1 MEQKLQTLEQQ
12 QQLPK
17 FLGYDFTIQ
26 YKPGKENIPADALPR
41 SFMMAISSPIHS
53 WINQVID
60 RTQTDPQL
68 VKIYQSCLQGKPLYN
83 DYNIQNGLLMFKD
96 KIVLP
101 SDSALLNQIM
111 KKFHS
116 TKIGGHARVNKTIE
130 ILGLNFIGVE

>member
-1 MEQKLQTLEQQ
+1 
-12 QQLPK
+12 
-17 FLGYDFTIQ
+17 
-26 YKPGKENIPADALPR
+26 
-41 SFMMAISSPIHS
+41 MAISSPIHS

-101 SDSALLNQIM
+101 SDSALLN
-111 KKFHS
+111 
-116 TKIGGHARVNKTIE
+116 
-130 ILGLNFIGVE
+130 